1 MPIKV
6 SIIGATGTL
15 GSCAAFHIATQGLA
29 DELVLIGRNR
39 NVLKCHAMDIESA
52 IAGLRNTV
60 IREGYD
66 EDLSGSDVV
75 IITAGAPGLA
85 VSSRVEKLKE
95 NLPIIR
101 QIAEKITRFCPAAVI
116 VTATNPI
123 DPINLALCHMSG
135 LDRRQLL
142 GYSFNDTTRFKM
154 FAAKF
159 LGIQSTRVNCLV
171 IGEHGDSAVLLFSTL
186 TVDGGSL
193 TMSETEKSQIRDSLH
208 NALKVNSSLG
218 TGWSSGWTSAVGLA
232 AIVAAIR
239 DETDALVP
247 CSVLLKGEYGIEGIS
262 IGVPVKL
269 GRQGVKE
276 IVELKLS
283 LGERSEFDKSATYLR
298 SICRKIIPGC
308 QK

>member
-1 MPIKV
+1 MPFKV

-15 GSCAAFHIATQGLA
+15 GSCTAFRIATQGLA
-29 DELVLIGRNR
+29 DDLVLIGRNR
-39 NVLKCHAMDIESA
+39 NVLKCQAMDIESA
-52 IAGLRNTV
+52 IAGLQNTV
-60 IREGYD
+60 ICEGFD
-66 EDLSGSDVV
+66 ADLSGSDVV
-75 IITAGAPGLA
+75 IITAGAPGRA
-85 VSSRVEKLKE
+85 VSSRMEKLKE

-101 QIAEKITRFCPAAVI
+101 QMAEKITRFCPGAVI

-123 DPINLALCHMSG
+123 DPINLALFHMSG

-159 LGIQSTRVNCLV
+159 LGVQSTSVDCLV
-171 IGEHGDSAVLLFSTL
+171 IGEHGNSAVLLFSAL
-186 TVDGGSL
+186 TVDGESVSV
-193 TMSETEKSQIRDSLH
+193 SEAQKAQIRESIH
-208 NALKVNSSLG
+208 NALKVNNSLA

-239 DETDALVP
+239 DETDAFVP

-262 IGVPVKL
+262 IGVPVRL

-276 IVELKLS
+276 IVELELS
-283 LGERSEFDKSATYLR
+283 IGERAEFDKSAAYLR
-298 SICRKIIPGC
+298 SICWEINNSRIS
-308 QK
+308 